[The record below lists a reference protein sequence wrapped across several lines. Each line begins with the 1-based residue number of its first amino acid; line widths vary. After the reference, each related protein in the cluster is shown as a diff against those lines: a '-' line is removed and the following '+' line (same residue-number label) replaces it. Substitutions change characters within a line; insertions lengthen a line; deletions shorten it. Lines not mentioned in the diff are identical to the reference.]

1 MPGPVDISDSR
12 KNSNEGVAG
21 GAVTSVFTRG
31 GAVIAVS
38 GDYGVAQVAGAAP
51 LASPALTGTP
61 TVPTAAPGTGTT
73 QAASTAFVSAAVTVE
88 SARAQSAE
96 GTLAPLASPAFT
108 GIPTTA
114 TTPAVADNSL
124 KLATTAYADRAVPA
138 ASSSTPLINGTAT
151 AGTGVPYSRQD
162 HVHPTDTT
170 RAPLTKRITTL
181 TSSATPAVNTDTCD
195 VVTITAQA
203 AVLNMT
209 TSLTG
214 TPTAEQQ
221 LMYRIKATGAFAI
234 TWGASFITNGDV
246 ALPTTTVSGKTIR
259 VGFVWDEVSTKW
271 TCVAAAPTGY

>member
-1 MPGPVDISDSR
+1 M
-12 KNSNEGVAG
+12 
-21 GAVTSVFTRG
+21 TSVFTRG

-38 GDYGVAQVAGAAP
+38 GDYGVAQVTGAAP

-124 KLATTAYADRAVPA
+124 KLATTAYADRAAPA
-138 ASSSTPLINGTAT
+138 AGSATPLINGTAT
-151 AGTGVPYSRQD
+151 AGTGAPYSRQD

-170 RAPLTKRITTL
+170 RAPLTKRVNTV
-181 TSSATPAVNTDTCD
+181 TSSATPAINTDATD
-195 VVTITAQA
+195 TFTITAQA
-203 AVLNMT
+203 AIITSFT
-209 TSLTG
+209 TNLTG
-214 TPTAEQQ
+214 TPGPEQQ
-221 LMYRIKATGAFAI
+221 LMVRIKATAAFAI

-271 TCVAAAPTGY
+271 TCVAAAVTGY